1 MMCWGVFGVINT
13 NALLLIY
20 LAVDMP
26 PDLQAD
32 FPRGTEQVDHLEK
45 LVKTRY
51 EMRGCQT
58 SWEVQDGG

>member
-45 LVKTRY
+45 LVKTR
-51 EMRGCQT
+51 
-58 SWEVQDGG
+58 